1 MSYSSRAHIVPMTSG
16 QEGCDGTW
24 VESLTSPDHQKV
36 CTICAADR
44 NPIYELLSISQT
56 EKTLLSFIW

>member
-16 QEGCDGTW
+16 PEGCDGTW

-36 CTICAADR
+36 CITKTY
-44 NPIYELLSISQT
+44 PIWAIL
-56 EKTLLSFIW
+56 